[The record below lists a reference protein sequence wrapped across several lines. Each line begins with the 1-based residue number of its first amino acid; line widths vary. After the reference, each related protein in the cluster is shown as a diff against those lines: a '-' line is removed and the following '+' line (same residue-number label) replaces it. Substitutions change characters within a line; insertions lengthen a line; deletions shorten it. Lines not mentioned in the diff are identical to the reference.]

1 LGPIIS
7 DAVKRYVDE
16 VRSGEFPTEEHSFS

>member
-1 LGPIIS
+1 LGPLIS
-7 DAVKRYVDE
+7 DAVKCYVAE